1 MFAAR
6 IVNENAGKR
15 KVENYTVIYLQFSIR
30 LEMYSFISVR
40 VTNLL
45 LTELK
50 KGRHGNSQKQILCL
64 CPLVSCNMYHIKR
77 CFKCNV

>member
-1 MFAAR
+1 MFDAR
-6 IVNENAGKR
+6 IVNEIAGKR
-15 KVENYTVIYLQFSIR
+15 KVEHFTVIYLQFF
-30 LEMYSFISVR
+30 LCLKCYSFISVR

-50 KGRHGNSQKQILCL
+50 LGGYDNSQKQILRL
-64 CPLVSCNMYHIKR
+64 RSLVSCNMYQIER